1 MLLVLDDIG
10 YYHLYCFKGLFVKSR
25 TLTFFYYFN
34 GMVWIPLFFFIP
46 GGIFSMS
53 QEFLEI
59 WAGVPLKPD
68 HSRSGLVPYE
78 YGVICPSARYIK
90 PCIKGLLPVG
100 LLH

>member
-1 MLLVLDDIG
+1 ML
-10 YYHLYCFKGLFVKSR
+10 KGLIQQFGQGFASFR
-25 TLTFFYYFN
+25 TFLT
-34 GMVWIPLFFFIP
+34 P
-46 GGIFSMS
+46 GIRISSMS

-68 HSRSGLVPYE
+68 HSRSGLVPYK